1 VVPLPAWKRVIPST
15 ENQTSIAGAWF
26 WTLVYCGFS
35 FWMFWYALVRWR
47 ELVPVLISGFFAIWG
62 VVYFFATLFGT
73 LEKRKFGDVRVTLDG
88 AAPALGGVLA
98 GRIQLPRAA
107 AAARH
112 IRAELI
118 CLEEVLLQDAKG
130 RTSRREKRV
139 WYRELPFPVRR
150 EGARNVAAFQLKI
163 ADEPVI
169 ERGVAYK
176 WQLKITADLPGVDL
190 SRSFPVE
197 VAQRPAEVPAG
208 APAAPIAPALAAAPA
223 FAPAPA
229 PAIKRENRPAPPP
242 EPEVL
247 ADEPPSLSTAS
258 GWALVAANLVPLAG
272 VAFWNWK
279 AADVVLLYWLEN
291 VVIGLMN
298 ALRIACA
305 DPEHLVSSRYG
316 GTGLKPGELPI
327 AKLALIGFFFV
338 HYGAFCAVHGTVL
351 AEIFPVR
358 GPDGARL
365 GIGAVL
371 AEMLREPAVLASVL
385 MLLGSHLVSFR
396 VNYIGRE
403 EYRHAD
409 VARLMLQPYRRILV
423 VHLFILFGGFVLAA
437 WSVPAAGIAVFIAI
451 KTAIDFNMHLRER
464 RQLA

>member
-1 VVPLPAWKRVIPST
+1 MPLPAWKRVIPSA
-15 ENQTSIAGAWF
+15 ENQASIAGAWL

-35 FWMFWYALVRWR
+35 FWMFWFALVKWR
-47 ELVPVLISGFFAIWG
+47 ELVPIMITGFFAVWG
-62 VVYFFATLFGT
+62 VVYFFATLFST
-73 LEKRKFGDVRVTLDG
+73 LEKAKFGDVRVTLDG
-88 AAPALGGVLA
+88 EAPTLGGVLA

-112 IRAELI
+112 IRAELV
-118 CLEEVLLQDAKG
+118 CLEEVVSQDARG
-130 RTSRREKRV
+130 RTSRREQRV

-150 EGARNVAAFQLKI
+150 EGARNVAAFQLRI
-163 ADEPVI
+163 ADQPVI
-169 ERGVAYK
+169 ERGVAYR
-176 WQLKITADLPGVDL
+176 WQLKITADLQGVDL
-190 SRSFPVE
+190 SRTFPVE
-197 VAQRPAEVPAG
+197 VAQPTAE
-208 APAAPIAPALAAAPA
+208 APVSAIAAPIASAAAAMPA
-223 FAPAPA
+223 FAPAPV
-229 PAIKRENRPAPPP
+229 IKREKQPAPPP
-242 EPEVL
+242 EPEAL
-247 ADEPPSLSTAS
+247 IDEPPSLSTTS

-272 VAFWNWK
+272 VAFWGWK
-279 AADVVLLYWLEN
+279 VADVVLLYWLEN

-305 DPEHLVSSRYG
+305 DPQHLVSSRYG

-437 WSVPAAGIAVFIAI
+437 WSVPTAGIAVFIAI

>member
-1 VVPLPAWKRVIPST
+1 MPLPAWKRVIPSA

-26 WTLVYCGFS
+26 WTLLYCGFS
-35 FWMFWYALVRWR
+35 FWMFWYALVKWR
-47 ELVPVLISGFFAIWG
+47 ELVPILITGFFAVWG
-62 VVYFFATLFGT
+62 VVYFFATLFST
-73 LEKRKFGDVRVTLDG
+73 LEKAKFGDVRVTLEG
-88 AAPALGGVLA
+88 VAPALGGVLA

-112 IRAELI
+112 IRAELV

-130 RTSRREKRV
+130 RTSRREKRI

-176 WQLKITADLPGVDL
+176 WQLKITADVSGVDL
-190 SRSFPVE
+190 SRTFPVE
-197 VAQRPAEVPAG
+197 VAQRPAQPAAAPAPSALVS
-208 APAAPIAPALAAAPA
+208 APAAPVA
-223 FAPAPA
+223 FAPAAAQP
-229 PAIKRENRPAPPP
+229 IKRDKPARAAEP
-242 EPEVL
+242 EPLLE
-247 ADEPPSLSTAS
+247 EPPSLSTAS

-272 VAFWNWK
+272 VAFWGWRV
-279 AADVVLLYWLEN
+279 ADVVLLYWLEN

-305 DPEHLVSSRYG
+305 DPQHLVSSRYA
-316 GTGLKPGELPI
+316 GTGLKPGELPV
-327 AKLALIGFFFV
+327 AKVVLIGFFFV
-338 HYGAFCAVHGTVL
+338 HYGAFCAAHGTVL
-351 AEIFPVR
+351 AEIFAPR
-358 GPDGARL
+358 GQFGQRL
-365 GIGAVL
+365 GIGALL
-371 AEMLREPAVLASVL
+371 ADMLRDPAVLVSVL
-385 MLLGSHLVSFR
+385 LLLGSHFVSFR

-409 VARLMLQPYRRILV
+409 IARLMLQPYRRILV
-423 VHLFILFGGFVLAA
+423 VHLFILLGGFALAA
-437 WSVPAAGIAVFIAI
+437 WNVPAAGIAVFVAI